1 MWLPYPLLRIEL
13 RWNATI
19 VQMWTNISS
28 GIQFVSHQRRI
39 YGSYSAGRKLS
50 LTALITILAVKSVK
64 DLTSSRENNGSPF
77 SKLVKLVRIRLKFKV
92 RYILVCFILL
102 TKKIRGTKVP
112 LNVASWLQHL
122 CPSATRTFIRGTSS
136 RLEWL
141 LKKHN
146 EFVLIRQWCACPI
159 STLGDTATT
168 VGTTLLSFAIRA
180 DNIASCCQSLLVTNL
195 IIF

>member
-1 MWLPYPLLRIEL
+1 MTYKHCGITRQELYRKLAMWLPYPLLRIEL

-92 RYILVCFILL
+92 RYILVCFVKWKNIIESKDSIIFYENKTL
-102 TKKIRGTKVP
+102 V
-112 LNVASWLQHL
+112 
-122 CPSATRTFIRGTSS
+122 
-136 RLEWL
+136 
-141 LKKHN
+141 LKPRVN
-146 EFVLIRQWCACPI
+146 IIEDVVLIFFWPI
-159 STLGDTATT
+159 VSWHRFLG
-168 VGTTLLSFAIRA
+168 F
-180 DNIASCCQSLLVTNL
+180 
-195 IIF
+195 